1 VSVVDVDFVALQV
14 PLHCCGNAYKDF
26 EAMFVKCAERSG
38 AVRMSFQGWVRLEYI
53 VGRRHVRDGR
63 NVTVPT
69 GTDTRVRARFNLG
82 ITTPGVCFWIATVA
96 NKP

>member
-1 VSVVDVDFVALQV
+1 VSVVDVDVDFVALLI

-38 AVRMSFQGWVRLEYI
+38 AVRMSFKGWARLKYR
-53 VGRRHVRDGR
+53 VGRRHVGDGR

-69 GTDTRVRARFNLG
+69 NVVRARLNLG
-82 ITTPGVCFWIATVA
+82 TTLPDFCFWVA
-96 NKP
+96 AVASNP